1 MSMLGIDVGT
11 TGCKAAAF
19 SADGE
24 MLAAAYEEY
33 DIRRPRGEWAELDP
47 QEVWTKVRRAIGNA
61 VAATKGDPVATL
73 AVSSLGEATVPVSRD
88 REILGPSILFFD
100 PRGGEYLEHLR
111 QSLSDEQLY
120 QVNGNTW
127 GNHYGLTKLMWL
139 RDNLPEVY
147 ARAHKFLLWGG
158 FVSFMLGAEPCV
170 DYSLA
175 NRTLCFDVDARR
187 WSPEVLELAGIDG
200 SKLPETVPCGTV
212 IGRVSA
218 SVAEEL
224 GLGAGVTIV
233 SGAHDQCAGA
243 VGTGAIEP
251 GQAMYGMGTFL
262 CAVPVFGRRPAPSS
276 MIPHGLST
284 EHHAVAGRFVSFI
297 YNQGGCLVKWFRDT
311 FAAAEHR
318 AAQQAGRDVYDD
330 LFEEMPDE
338 PSTVSALPH
347 FTSTGPPKFLTDSC
361 GLIAGLRLE
370 TTRGEIL
377 KGIVQGATFYLR
389 QSIDA
394 LPAAGVEITEYRASG
409 GGSKSERWL
418 QLSADILGRPFVR
431 PAATEAGSLGAAII
445 AGAAHGIFAS
455 LKEGVDRMVRPD
467 ITFEPDERR
476 CRQYAERFEQYKR
489 LEPMADQY
497 LAGGRSD

>member
-33 DIRRPRGEWAELDP
+33 DIQRPRAEWAELDP
-47 QEVWTKVRRAIGNA
+47 REVWAKVRKAIGN
-61 VAATKGDPVATL
+61 VVDATKSDPVATL
-73 AVSSLGEATVPVSRD
+73 AVSSLGEATVPVSSG
-88 REILGPSILFFD
+88 REILGPSILFLD
-100 PRGGEYLEHLR
+100 PRGGEYLGHLR
-111 QSLSDEQLY
+111 QSLSDERLY
-120 QVNGNTW
+120 EINGNTW
-127 GNHYGLTKLMWL
+127 GNHYSLTKLMWI
-139 RDNLPEVY
+139 RDNMPEVHD
-147 ARAHKFLLWGG
+147 RAHKFLLWSG
-158 FVSFMLGAEPCV
+158 FISFMLGAEPCV

-175 NRTLCFDVDARR
+175 NRTLCFDVDAQT
-187 WSPEVLELAGIDG
+187 WSPTVLELAGIDG
-200 SKLPETVPCGTV
+200 AKLPDTVPCGTV

-218 SVAEEL
+218 SVGAEL

-233 SGAHDQCAGA
+233 AGAHDQCAGA
-243 VGTGAIEP
+243 VGTGAVEP

-262 CAVPVFGRRPAPSS
+262 CAVPVFDGRPAPAS
-276 MIPHGLST
+276 MIRHGLNT
-284 EHHAVAGRFVSFI
+284 EHHAVGGRFVSFI

-318 AAQQAGRDVYDD
+318 AARQAGRDVYDD
-330 LFEEMPDE
+330 LFAEMPDE
-338 PSTVSALPH
+338 PSGVSALPH
-347 FTSTGPPKFLTDSC
+347 FTTTGPPRFLSDSC
-361 GLIAGLRLE
+361 GLIAGLKLE

-389 QSIDA
+389 RSIDA

-445 AGAAHGIFAS
+445 AGAGHGIFAS
-455 LKEGVDRMVRPD
+455 QREGVDRMVRLD
-467 ITFEPDERR
+467 ATFEPDERR
-476 CRQYAERFEQYKR
+476 RRQYAERFERYKR
-489 LEPMADQY
+489 LEPMAEQY
-497 LAGGRSD
+497 LAGE